1 MEERSGAPPCD
12 IPERIFK
19 AGEEPTGVRVTPY
32 HKPCGTRQILNALEP
47 EEIEKIQASP
57 FGKIVELA
65 DKSSFSGRFGRYI
78 ISRQL
83 KVAKKHE
90 VWFVFA
96 GKPIRFSLREFAI
109 VTGLNCGKFRKRSK
123 KRGANRNITE
133 KPYWGELFGTLKEVP
148 VSSVIRMLKKKT
160 VTGTELRLKYAYL
173 ALLSSVILPTTHAP
187 RISHDYAEMIKDLD
201 NFFAYPWG
209 RVSFDMMM
217 SSIKERKEVSLSQN
231 TIALKGFV
239 LSLQLVMIEAVPALT
254 EVVQDRSSSG
264 SEDDVGEE
272 EDMIDDENAEKKS
285 ISPGHARDID
295 AAGKA
300 IVRSIISS
308 GVLGVNEDLEFQWSD
323 DEEDASVDNLL
334 NLIEQGYQF
343 THSSFTGGVTKL
355 DVIRLREETKA
366 ESLNR
371 KTSKRKHSSCSTI
384 PDGIDI
390 EVVAV
395 VVKDSVKD
403 DFSRVNSQLVTL
415 RESTRSLET
424 QVLSDLKEMLSKV
437 EECSENIALLSQGS
451 ARHPIFGAEGSHA
464 GATPTACTANA
475 ATQTDID
482 FSTLVG
488 KTVRPINHL
497 TSPQVDGFAQRDDSD
512 VHQAVCSS
520 VDIAET
526 TKIVSL
532 IH

>member
-65 DKSSFSGRFGRYI
+65 DKPSFSGRFGRYI

-109 VTGLNCGKFRKRSK
+109 VIGLNCGKFRKWSK

-148 VSSVIRMLKKKT
+148 VSSVIHMLKKKA

-201 NFFAYPWG
+201 KFFAYPWG

-239 LSLQLVMIEAVPALT
+239 LSLQLVMIEAIPALT
-254 EVVQDRSSSG
+254 EVVQEGSSSG

-390 EVVAV
+390 EVVAA

-437 EECSENIALLSQGS
+437 EECSENITLLSQAS
-451 ARHPIFGAEGSHA
+451 ARHPFFGAEGSHA
-464 GATPTACTANA
+464 GATPTPCTANA

-497 TSPQVDGFAQRDDSD
+497 TSHQVDGFAQRDDSD
-512 VHQAVCSS
+512 VHRAV
-520 VDIAET
+520 
-526 TKIVSL
+526 
-532 IH
+532 